1 MFSENLKTLRK
12 QKGMSQETLAQ
23 QLNVVRQTISKWEK
37 GLSVPDA
44 DMLTNIS
51 ELFEVSVSDLLG
63 SNIEKEE
70 NINEVAIQLAL
81 LNEQLANRTKRNKR
95 IVKTILKVILT
106 LIVVSVVISF
116 LGVALYAVPKTS
128 NTTPYGETYLVCT
141 LNGEEYKYELRYNK
155 NFEIIEAGG
164 DAFISDHTDID
175 RYTDANQMIA
185 HIEDYF
191 QDHGGTVDRTD
202 IEKN

>member
-12 QKGMSQETLAQ
+12 QRGMSQETLAQ

-51 ELFEVSVSDLLG
+51 ELFEVSVSELLG

-81 LNEQLANRTKRNKR
+81 LNEQLANRTKRNKK

-106 LIVVSVVISF
+106 LIVLSVVLSF
-116 LGVALYAVPKTS
+116 LGLALYTVPKNIDT
-128 NTTPYGETYLVCT
+128 NYQETELVCT
-141 LNGEEYKYELRYNK
+141 LDGEEYIYQLIYDE
-155 NFEIIEAGG
+155 NFRVTEAGG
-164 DAFISDHTDID
+164 DAFIADHTDID
-175 RYTDANQMIA
+175 QYSDANQIIA

-191 QDHGGTVDRTD
+191 EDHGGTVNRIDN
-202 IEKN
+202 EQN